1 MGSGGRGTLTFSPSL
16 PPSGTGG
23 PGGGGGGGV
32 EGRGR
37 GTEDRSKLTRQVL
50 GVGTVAFLLTLSY
63 MLSRT
68 PPLF

>member
-1 MGSGGRGTLTFSPSL
+1 MVEALLHSALHYHRPGRGAR
-16 PPSGTGG
+16 GR
-23 PGGGGGGGV
+23 GGGGGGV

-37 GTEDRSKLTRQVL
+37 GTEDRPKLTRQVL